1 MSHIHLP
8 DGLVPLWLWIPGWIL
23 ALIWITVASRLI
35 ESRPEYR
42 RKIPLVAVVAA
53 FVLVAMSIEI
63 APLAYHVNLSILA
76 GILLGPLLAPL
87 AAFIVEIVLSLLGHG
102 GITVLGINFI
112 LLSLEMVGGWALY
125 RGISMITRSF
135 ITSDRTRLKTSVF
148 LGTLIVLCC
157 STLLMLGVVYTAAP
171 GLSALSSEH
180 AADGHVDEGTASEQ
194 AEPPDEHSA
203 EDEAHAHELPSDIR
217 VFAST
222 VLVLAPLGW
231 LIEAILGAAIIG
243 YIERVKPELLI
254 TQKRKQRS

>member
-1 MSHIHLP
+1 M
-8 DGLVPLWLWIPGWIL
+8 
-23 ALIWITVASRLI
+23 ASRLI
-35 ESRPEYR
+35 ESHPEHR

-125 RGISMITRSF
+125 RGISIIIRSF
-135 ITSDRTRLKTSVF
+135 ITSNRMRQQTSVF
-148 LGTLIVLCC
+148 LSTLIVLCC
-157 STLLMLGVVYTAAP
+157 STLLMLGVVYTATP
-171 GLSALSSEH
+171 GLSSLSSEH
-180 AADGHVDEGTASEQ
+180 AADGHVEEGAADAHVDEDAASEHTG
-194 AEPPDEHSA
+194 PPDEHSA
-203 EDEAHAHELPSDIR
+203 DDEAHAHELPGDIR

-222 VLVLAPLGW
+222 VLVLASLGW

-243 YIERVKPELLI
+243 YIQRVKPELLI
-254 TQKRKQRS
+254 TQRRNKRS